1 MQQDKNIIKGAFLDR
16 VLYNAMHKKPECSI
30 WVIMTIEAPLD
41 DTVLKNAL
49 EQLIKAFPLISSRF
63 EAGLWQSRWV
73 YEDPGDLSRVI
84 NRQKV
89 PDNTAADKLLKGVVR
104 NHMDTDILPL
114 VKILSVDS
122 PENHY
127 FIFQVHHIIIDGEG
141 AKRLF
146 SLFAEIYRSLEKNPG
161 FTLSP
166 LPDTNRSLLQMA
178 KHVKWYRWFF
188 APCSSFN
195 EISLILKFVFKYKR
209 QQWVISN
216 GVSADEKNIGELVP
230 SYDTFTI
237 NREELEN
244 IRKNTDQYKA
254 TINDIC
260 MAALMTTVCQW
271 NISWGGEPSC
281 INSIY
286 TIDLRRWLGEPA
298 GTLAN
303 MSGSRIIS
311 IDAHTLLDVHQ
322 ALLKIK
328 KEFDSKKKTFGL
340 KELWDN
346 ATAMVQP
353 KIMGKII
360 CSQLEE
366 FGGKSH
372 AFSNVGIIPE
382 TASDFG
388 SVKGT
393 SCLMNAPVLP
403 GAGIIFTVS
412 GYKGSLTFC
421 CNFNSSYINPEKIKK
436 LLKLFKK
443 NLLLLSA
450 DLLHKV

>member
-16 VLYNAMHKKPECSI
+16 VLYSTMHKKPECSI
-30 WVIMTIEAPLD
+30 WIIMTMEAPLD
-41 DTVLKNAL
+41 DRILKNAL
-49 EQLIKAFPLISSRF
+49 ELLIKAFPLISSRF

-73 YEDPGDLSRVI
+73 YEDPGDLSKVI

-89 PDNTAADKLLKGVVR
+89 PDKTAADELLNGAVR
-104 NHMDTDILPL
+104 NHIDTDILPL

-122 PENHY
+122 PEIHY
-127 FIFQVHHIIIDGEG
+127 FIFQIHHMVIDGEG

-146 SLFAEIYRSLEKNPG
+146 SLFAEIYRSLEKNPE
-161 FTLSP
+161 FTISP

-178 KHVKWYRWFF
+178 KHVKWYRWFL
-188 APCSSFN
+188 APGSSLK
-195 EISLILKFVFKYKR
+195 EISLILKFVFKYNR

-216 GVSADEKNIGELVP
+216 GVSTDEKNTGELVP
-230 SYDTFTI
+230 SCDTFTI
-237 NREELEN
+237 SREELEN
-244 IRKNTDQYKA
+244 IRKNTNQYKT

-303 MSGSRIIS
+303 MSGIRIIT
-311 IDAHTLLDVHQ
+311 INAHLLLDVHQ

-328 KEFDSKKKTFGL
+328 KKFDSKKKTFGL

-346 ATAMVQP
+346 AAAMVQP
-353 KIMGKII
+353 KIIGKIAS
-360 CSQLEE
+360 SQFED
-366 FGGKSH
+366 FGPKSH
-372 AFSNVGIIPE
+372 GLSNVGIIPE
-382 TASDFG
+382 TACDFG
-388 SVKGT
+388 SVKGV
-393 SCLMNAPVLP
+393 SCLMNAPAMP

-421 CNFNSSYINPEKIKK
+421 CNFNSSYISPEKIKE

-443 NLLLLSA
+443 NLLLLCS
-450 DLLHKV
+450 